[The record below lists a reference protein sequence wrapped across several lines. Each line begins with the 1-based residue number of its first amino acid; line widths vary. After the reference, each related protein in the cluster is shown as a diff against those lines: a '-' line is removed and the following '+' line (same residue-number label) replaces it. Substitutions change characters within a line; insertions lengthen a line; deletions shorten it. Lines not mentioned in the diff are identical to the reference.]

1 MESPSLAKL
10 FNPDSIAVIGASR
23 HKEKVGNVVFR
34 NLMATFRGKLYP
46 VNNKAEDVEGV
57 KAYRSVKDVPGDVDL
72 AVVTVPRDF
81 VPEVLEESGEK
92 GVKAAI
98 VITAGFREVG
108 EVRLEEEI
116 VSIARKHGMRL
127 LGPNTFGVISP
138 SYNSTFAFADV
149 KRGNIGLVVQS
160 GGLGV
165 YMLDF
170 ARKSRMGMS
179 YMVSLGNQADV
190 KEYEVIEYLAKD
202 SMTRAIFVYLEGVS
216 DGQKFLDVLA
226 ESTVRKPVV
235 FLKGGRTSKGSQAA
249 KTHTGSMAGSYEVF
263 KAAVRTGGGILTE
276 DLRDFLNLAKLLE
289 FSEPISDDVL
299 IVTNS
304 GGHGVLTADEASRV
318 GLNLIEL
325 PNYVK
330 DELRKVLPPTS
341 VPANPLDLTGDA
353 TRERYNAALKVVQD
367 VSATKV
373 VVVESLPFISSAE
386 VARSVSNFKGKGVV
400 GVVMGMDEELAMRV
414 LESAGVPGFYFP
426 EDAVRAIS
434 LASLRPSPRRKIRT
448 KQPIEAALEL
458 VKGKTSLRDFEAFRL
473 MEIYGIRTPKWGIAE
488 SEEEAVK
495 VADQIGYP
503 VVMKISPEEPV
514 HKTELKGVALNV
526 TKEQVAETYRR
537 LSQITKRVLIQEQ
550 LTGLEIFIGGMRDPT
565 FGHVVLIGPG
575 GIYVDVLRMV
585 SYGIAPI
592 YEDEAY
598 DMLKESKVLDMLKA
612 RRRGYD
618 EHSLIRTLV
627 TVSRMIVDLDVK
639 ELDLNPVFVNERGA
653 FAADVRITFG

>member
-57 KAYRSVKDVPGDVDL
+57 KAYKSVKDVPGDVDL

-92 GVKAAI
+92 GVRAVI

-108 EVRLEEEI
+108 EVKLEEEI
-116 VSIARKHGMRL
+116 VNIARKHGMRL

-170 ARKSRMGMS
+170 ARKSRMGIS

-226 ESTVRKPVV
+226 ESAVRKPVV

-289 FSEPISDDVL
+289 FSEPISNDVL

-373 VVVESLPFISSAE
+373 VVVDHE
-386 VARSVSNFKGKGVV
+386 G
-400 GVVMGMDEELAMRV
+400 
-414 LESAGVPGFYFP
+414 
-426 EDAVRAIS
+426 
-434 LASLRPSPRRKIRT
+434 LR
-448 KQPIEAALEL
+448 E
-458 VKGKTSLRDFEAFRL
+458 
-473 MEIYGIRTPKWGIAE
+473 
-488 SEEEAVK
+488 
-495 VADQIGYP
+495 
-503 VVMKISPEEPV
+503 
-514 HKTELKGVALNV
+514 
-526 TKEQVAETYRR
+526 
-537 LSQITKRVLIQEQ
+537 
-550 LTGLEIFIGGMRDPT
+550 
-565 FGHVVLIGPG
+565 
-575 GIYVDVLRMV
+575 
-585 SYGIAPI
+585 
-592 YEDEAY
+592 
-598 DMLKESKVLDMLKA
+598 
-612 RRRGYD
+612 RRGARF
-618 EHSLIRTLV
+618 LL
-627 TVSRMIVDLDVK
+627 
-639 ELDLNPVFVNERGA
+639 PRG
-653 FAADVRITFG
+653 RR

>member
-1 MESPSLAKL
+1 M
-10 FNPDSIAVIGASR
+10 
-23 HKEKVGNVVFR
+23 
-34 NLMATFRGKLYP
+34 
-46 VNNKAEDVEGV
+46 
-57 KAYRSVKDVPGDVDL
+57 
-72 AVVTVPRDF
+72 
-81 VPEVLEESGEK
+81 LEESGEK
-92 GVKAAI
+92 GVRAAI

-108 EVRLEEEI
+108 EVKLEEEI

-170 ARKSRMGMS
+170 ARKSRMGIS

-202 SMTRAIFVYLEGVS
+202 SMTKAIFVYLEGVS

-226 ESTVRKPVV
+226 ESAVRKPVV

-289 FSEPISDDVL
+289 FSEPISNDVL

-304 GGHGVLTADEASRV
+304 GGHGVLTADEASKV

-373 VVVESLPFISSAE
+373 VVLSPCLSFRALRWPGPFLTSR
-386 VARSVSNFKGKGVV
+386 ARG
-400 GVVMGMDEELAMRV
+400 
-414 LESAGVPGFYFP
+414 
-426 EDAVRAIS
+426 
-434 LASLRPSPRRKIRT
+434 
-448 KQPIEAALEL
+448 
-458 VKGKTSLRDFEAFRL
+458 
-473 MEIYGIRTPKWGIAE
+473 
-488 SEEEAVK
+488 
-495 VADQIGYP
+495 
-503 VVMKISPEEPV
+503 
-514 HKTELKGVALNV
+514 
-526 TKEQVAETYRR
+526 
-537 LSQITKRVLIQEQ
+537 
-550 LTGLEIFIGGMRDPT
+550 
-565 FGHVVLIGPG
+565 
-575 GIYVDVLRMV
+575 
-585 SYGIAPI
+585 
-592 YEDEAY
+592 
-598 DMLKESKVLDMLKA
+598 
-612 RRRGYD
+612 
-618 EHSLIRTLV
+618 
-627 TVSRMIVDLDVK
+627 
-639 ELDLNPVFVNERGA
+639 
-653 FAADVRITFG
+653 